1 MFCDSDL
8 NMLLNKQNVLFLTK
22 INILPYQKWKSPPG
36 VIHLQTNMFRIIKAW
51 LCNYC
56 DRCKVKVRHC
66 NINNW
71 TEKADFAMENYI
83 LLGLLNFKINKL
95 S

>member
-1 MFCDSDL
+1 MFCDIDL
-8 NMLLNKQNVLFLTK
+8 KHVTQQNKMSSSL
-22 INILPYQKWKSPPG
+22 QKSIYYRIRSENRPG

-51 LCNYC
+51 LCNYY

-83 LLGLLNFKINKL
+83 LLVLLNFKINKL
-95 S
+95 G